1 MLNDINLSLF
11 SFINATPITSISTL
25 TLAIFLAKRLILIF
39 PLITT
44 ACWFWGKSENL
55 VSQRIF
61 VCKTALALII
71 GLAISGFI
79 GVIFPQERPFM
90 LGIGQH
96 FLAHAPTPSF
106 PSNHATIAF
115 TFAFSFLF
123 WLRNWIGLLFLIPA
137 FAIAWA
143 RIFLGVHWPLDM
155 VGAFLVAIMACGIS
169 QTIWEIVGD
178 KLLPYIIKAYQ
189 ILFAPFIKKGWIKG

>member
-11 SFINATPITSISTL
+11 NFINATPITSISTL
-25 TLAIFLAKRLILIF
+25 ILAKFLAKRLILIF
-39 PLITT
+39 LLITI
-44 ACWFWGKSENL
+44 ACWFWGQSKNL
-55 VSQRIF
+55 VCQRVF
-61 VCKTALALII
+61 VCKTALAFII

-96 FLAHAPTPSF
+96 FLAHAPRPSF

-115 TFAFSFLF
+115 TFAFSSLF
-123 WLRNWIGLLFLIPA
+123 WLRHWIGLLLFIPA
-137 FAIAWA
+137 FTIAWA

-155 VGAFLVAIMACGIS
+155 VSSFLVAIMSCGIS
-169 QTIWEIVGD
+169 QIIWKIGGD
-178 KLLPYIIKAYQ
+178 KLLLYIIKVYRM
-189 ILFAPFIKKGWIKG
+189 LFAPFIKKGWIKG

>member
-1 MLNDINLSLF
+1 MF

-39 PLITT
+39 PLITI
-44 ACWFWGKSENL
+44 ACWFWGRAGNL
-55 VSQRIF
+55 VCQRVF
-61 VCKTALALII
+61 VCKTALALIV

-79 GVIFPQERPFM
+79 GVIFPLERPFV

-115 TFAFSFLF
+115 IFAFGFLF
-123 WLRNWIGLLFLIPA
+123 WLRNWIGLLLFIPA
-137 FAIAWA
+137 FTIAWA

-169 QTIWEIVGD
+169 QTIWELGGH

-189 ILFAPFIKKGWIKG
+189 ILFAPLIKKGWIRG